1 MNNLINNYL
10 KKLTKEQITSFALM
24 HNIVLSKQE
33 LEFTYKL
40 VKSHGLEIINNYDNF
55 NLDSYKQYY
64 SENNFEKIKILFKEY
79 SLKFK
84 PFLN

>member
-10 KKLTKEQITSFALM
+10 KKLTKEQITSFALL

-33 LEFTYKL
+33 LEFTYKF